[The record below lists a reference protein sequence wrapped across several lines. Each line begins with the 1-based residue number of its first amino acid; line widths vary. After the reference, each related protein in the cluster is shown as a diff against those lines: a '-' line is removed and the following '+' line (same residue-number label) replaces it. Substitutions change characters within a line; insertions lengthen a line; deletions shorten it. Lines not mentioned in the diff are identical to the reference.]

1 MEILKV
7 ENLCKTYG
15 KGEAKVNALKN
26 VSFSLE
32 KGEFA
37 AVVGESGSGKS
48 TLLNCIGAL
57 DTPTSG
63 SIFIDGQNLF
73 SMKEEKRT
81 ISRRRNIGFIFQSF
95 QLVSKRNPQ
104 FTWIGRTPLS
114 FTETIIRRTATTSS
128 DWESFDNTAKTNFS
142 R

>member
-1 MEILKV
+1 MKILTV
-7 ENLCKTYG
+7 QNLCKTYG
-15 KGEAKVNALKN
+15 KGEARVDALKN

-63 SIFIDGQNLF
+63 EVRMDGQDLF
-73 SMKEEKRT
+73 SMGEEKRT
-81 ISRRRNIGFIFQSF
+81 VFRRRNIGFIFQSF
-95 QLVSKRNPQ
+95 
-104 FTWIGRTPLS
+104 
-114 FTETIIRRTATTSS
+114 
-128 DWESFDNTAKTNFS
+128 
-142 R
+142 